1 MLIHLW
7 EKLRFYLFGY
17 EKFNKTVVWWIILH
31 GYVTRYITT
40 CVQFFVQIKYT
51 RYITMYSLESFRGSR
66 ERSRRQKVSNGIP
79 LSSRVTAKNKGRM
92 FFRVAP
98 VSCRIMLAR
107 RSLFAH
113 VVALFSRGNRTA
125 QTSHGSRGK
134 TTTTLPIL
142 TFQFFSFSFFLPSFI
157 VPFCSWKKK
166 RILHNYLPN
175 NFNSFPQNSIVSSL
189 LFCASILFTN
199 YK

>member
-17 EKFNKTVVWWIILH
+17 EKFNKTVVWWILH

-92 FFRVAP
+92 FF
-98 VSCRIMLAR
+98 
-107 RSLFAH
+107 
-113 VVALFSRGNRTA
+113 SRGARILSHHAGTSFTFCPRCRSFLPRESNRPNVA
-125 QTSHGSRGK
+125 RIPRKNDDHASYPN
-134 TTTTLPIL
+134 LP
-142 TFQFFSFSFFLPSFI
+142 FFFFFLFFAFFHRSFLLL
-157 VPFCSWKKK
+157 KKK
-166 RILHNYLPN
+166 KNLA
-175 NFNSFPQNSIVSSL
+175 Q
-189 LFCASILFTN
+189 LFTEQF
-199 YK
+199 